1 MSEEYK
7 RFTVSLPSDLY
18 ENFEEFREKLNI
30 SRSDGVRKA
39 MKAYMVE
46 DQKLQG
52 EGDVIGCITMILEHK
67 HSKKSHDHFHE
78 KEDQGQPEEHD
89 HDHDH
94 SLEHEHDHDHDLP
107 HVHDFQ
113 STPFYADK
121 QQADLIL
128 KNDIQHHFTEV
139 IHSTMHIHLEFEKC
153 LEIIAVSG
161 PLERIKKLKDA
172 LQALNSVD
180 SLGFFVVDKK

>member
-1 MSEEYK
+1 MSDEYK
-7 RFTVSLPSDLY
+7 RFTVSLPSELY
-18 ENFEEFREKLNI
+18 ENFEEFRKGLEI

-46 DQKLQG
+46 EQEVKGTG
-52 EGDVIGCITMILEHK
+52 EVVGCITMVLTHK
-67 HSKKSHDHFHE
+67 HSQRSHGHFHE
-78 KEDQGQPEEHD
+78 KEGSEE

-94 SLEHEHDHDHDLP
+94 SLEHEHDHDHDSP
-107 HVHDFQ
+107 HEHDFK
-113 STPFYADK
+113 SKPFYADK

-128 KNDIQHHFTEV
+128 SNDIQHHYAEV

-161 PLERIKKLKDA
+161 PLQRIKKLKEA
-172 LQALNSVD
+172 LQALNSVI